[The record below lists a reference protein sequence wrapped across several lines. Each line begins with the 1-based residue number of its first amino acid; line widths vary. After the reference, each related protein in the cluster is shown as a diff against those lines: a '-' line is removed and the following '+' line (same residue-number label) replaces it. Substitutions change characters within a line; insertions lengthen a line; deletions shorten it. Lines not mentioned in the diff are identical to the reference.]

1 MGDFSPIFK
10 FYLMSFLDGLA
21 PAVGAAGG
29 SLLGGLMDTSNQ
41 EYLMQ
46 KQDKINKENAT
57 IAYNRQRELTQDQAL
72 LHKRGMEQAGYNTA
86 FGSNG
91 NVTSS
96 ANVDQASP
104 VSVPSPQGF
113 GQQLSTAFGSF
124 LQNSLVNAQRRNVDA
139 DTNAKNIDNATR
151 AIKNALVIG
160 KQKQDIGVSMLNYA
174 KDAFKFAVDKQYY
187 DRQQS
192 AQTDEM
198 EANAKRAQ
206 ALQAIEEVNA
216 MFQYSRNE
224 AELQKAYQEFE
235 NLKKVYDLTDAQI
248 VTEKG
253 KPRVQLSEVHKNEAS
268 ATESYSAASLNKAKE
283 QHENELTRGQHL
295 QNELDFWT
303 QPDKLQEAFN
313 RVTLQ
318 QLEMKRKA
326 ILNVPR
332 TLAERWSRDAE
343 QAYNRIKSGHASW
356 RDYKDYYFELS
367 RENLSAF
374 NDEVKDYAKILLG
387 ILPGSS
393 SGNASTKNDKNV
405 VTYSPQNY

>member
-1 MGDFSPIFK
+1 
-10 FYLMSFLDGLA
+10 MSFLDGLA

-96 ANVDQASP
+96 ANVNQSSP
-104 VSVPSPQGF
+104 VSVPSPQGY

-151 AIKNALVIG
+151 AIKNALEIG

-174 KDAFKFAVDKQYY
+174 KDAFKFAVDQQYY
-187 DRQQS
+187 QRQQA
-192 AQTDEM
+192 AQTEQQ
-198 EANAKRAQ
+198 EADAKRAES
-206 ALQAIEEVNA
+206 LKAIEEVNA

-224 AELQKAYQEFE
+224 AELQKAYQEFD

-253 KPRVQLSEVHKNEAS
+253 KPRVQLSEINKNNAS
-268 ATESYSAASLNKAKE
+268 ADESRSASELNKA
-283 QHENELTRGQHL
+283 QTDG
-295 QNELDFWT
+295 F
-303 QPDKLQEAFN
+303 KLNNQY
-313 RVTLQ
+313 LSQ
-318 QLEMKRKA
+318 
-326 ILNVPR
+326 
-332 TLAERWSRDAE
+332 TLADRVEQQGYNTLISKVESLPHSYRDIVMRSHQWQVMCYKLEHNQSLTE
-343 QAYNRIKSGHASW
+343 QETKNL
-356 RDYKDYYFELS
+356 DELLRLDS
-367 RENLSAF
+367 YDPN
-374 NDEVKDYAKILLG
+374 K
-387 ILPGSS
+387 
-393 SGNASTKNDKNV
+393 NASNWINFINKMK
-405 VTYSPQNY
+405 

>member
-1 MGDFSPIFK
+1 MGDISPIFK
-10 FYLMSFLDGLA
+10 FYLMGFLDGLA
-21 PAVGAAGG
+21 PALGAAGG

-151 AIKNALVIG
+151 AIKNALEIG

-174 KDAFKFAVDKQYY
+174 KDAFKFAVDQQYY
-187 DRQQS
+187 QRQQA
-192 AQTDEM
+192 AQTEQQ
-198 EANAKRAQ
+198 EADAKRAES
-206 ALQAIEEVNA
+206 LKAIEEVNA
-216 MFQYSRNE
+216 MFQYSRND

-253 KPRVQLSEVHKNEAS
+253 KPRVQLSEINKNNAS
-268 ATESYSAASLNKAKE
+268 ADESRSASELNKVQTE
-283 QHENELTRGQHL
+283 G
-295 QNELDFWT
+295 F
-303 QPDKLQEAFN
+303 KLNNQY
-313 RVTLQ
+313 LSQ
-318 QLEMKRKA
+318 
-326 ILNVPR
+326 
-332 TLAERWSRDAE
+332 TLADRVEQQGYDTLIKKVESLPHSYRDIVMRSHQWQVMCYKLEHNQSLTE
-343 QAYNRIKSGHASW
+343 QETKNL
-356 RDYKDYYFELS
+356 DELLKLDS
-367 RENLSAF
+367 YDPN
-374 NDEVKDYAKILLG
+374 K
-387 ILPGSS
+387 
-393 SGNASTKNDKNV
+393 NASNWINFINKMK
-405 VTYSPQNY
+405 

>member
-1 MGDFSPIFK
+1 MGDISPIFK
-10 FYLMSFLDGLA
+10 FYLMGFLDGLA
-21 PAVGAAGG
+21 PALGAAGG

-151 AIKNALVIG
+151 AIKNALEIG

-356 RDYKDYYFELS
+356 RDYKDYYLELS

>member
-1 MGDFSPIFK
+1 MHPLNFFIMG
-10 FYLMSFLDGLA
+10 FLDGLA
-21 PAVGAAGG
+21 PALGAVGG
-29 SLLGGLMDTSNQ
+29 SFLGGLMDASNQ
-41 EYLMQ
+41 ESFME

-91 NVTSS
+91 NVTTS

-104 VSVPSPQGF
+104 VSVPSPQGY

-124 LQNSLVNAQRRNVDA
+124 LQNSLVNAQRKNVDA

-151 AIKNALVIG
+151 AMENALKI
-160 KQKQDIGVSMLNYA
+160 KKLNQDIGVGMLNYA

-192 AQTDEM
+192 AKTDEM
-198 EANAKRAQ
+198 EQTAKRAE
-206 ALQAIEEVNA
+206 ALQQIEAINA
-216 MFQYSRNE
+216 KFAE
-224 AELQKAYQEFE
+224 AKTEADINILKQQFE

-253 KPRVQLSEVHKNEAS
+253 KPRVQLSEVRKNNAS
-268 ATESYSAASLNKAKE
+268 ATESYSSASLNKEKE
-283 QHENELTRGQHL
+283 RHEKEETRGQYL
-295 QNELDFWT
+295 ANQLEMFT

-318 QLEMKRKA
+318 QLEMKRKE

-332 TLAERWSRDAE
+332 TLAERWSREAQE
-343 QAYNRIKSGHASW
+343 AYNRIKSGHATW
-356 RDYKDYYFELS
+356 RDYKDYYLELA

-374 NDEVKDYAKILLG
+374 NNEVKDYAKIILG
-387 ILPGSS
+387 VLPGSS
-393 SGNASTKNDKNV
+393 SGNANTTNNKNV
-405 VTYSPQNY
+405 VNYSPQNY